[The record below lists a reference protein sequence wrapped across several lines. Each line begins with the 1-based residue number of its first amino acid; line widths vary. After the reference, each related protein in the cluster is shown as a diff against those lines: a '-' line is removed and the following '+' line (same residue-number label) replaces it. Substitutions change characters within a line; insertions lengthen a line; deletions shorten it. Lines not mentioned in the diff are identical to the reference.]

1 MAGGK
6 LTAKKVETAKAGRH
20 GDGAGLWLIVSQ
32 TNAKRWAYRYTIA
45 GKVSEIGLGSY
56 PSVSLAEARFKAV
69 EALRLSKSGKSP
81 LEAKREAARANAR
94 KPTFGEVADA
104 LIEAKAPEWRNADH
118 LQQWRMTL
126 SEYAKPLRS
135 KLVDEISTA
144 DVLEV
149 LKPIWRKTPET
160 ASRLRGRIEAVLDA
174 AKAQGYRT
182 GENPAAWRGHLSHLL
197 PKRQKLTKGHHPAL
211 PYEDVPAFIARLRD
225 QKGLSALGLELQ
237 ILTAC
242 RSGEMLGAV
251 WEEID
256 LASKVWTIPAERTKA
271 GKVHRVPLSG
281 RALEILET
289 LAAVR
294 INEFVLPGNA
304 KGKPL
309 SKMAF
314 EMLMRRMKVTD
325 ATPHGFRSSFRDW
338 CGNETN
344 FPRDV
349 AEAAL
354 AHRIS
359 DATEAAYRRG
369 DALEKRRALMCAWA
383 AYCEPKPAN
392 VIAFTKK
399 SGGADAA

>member
-20 GDGAGLWLIVSQ
+20 GDGAGLWLIVSE
-32 TNAKRWAYRYTIA
+32 TGAKRWAYRYTIA
-45 GKVSEIGLGSY
+45 GRVSEIGLGSY
-56 PSVSLAEARFKAV
+56 PSVSLADARFKAV
-69 EALRLSKSGKSP
+69 EARRLSKAGKSP

-126 SEYAKPLRS
+126 TEYASPLRS
-135 KLVDEISTA
+135 KPVDEISTA

-149 LKPIWRKTPET
+149 LKPLWQKTPET

-174 AKAQGYRT
+174 AKAQGHRT
-182 GENPAAWRGHLSHLL
+182 GENPATWRGHLSHLL
-197 PKRQKLTKGHHPAL
+197 PKRQKLTKGHHAAL
-211 PYEDVPAFIARLRD
+211 PYADVPAFIARLRA

-242 RSGEMLGAV
+242 RSGEALAAR
-251 WEEID
+251 WDEID
-256 LASKVWTIPAERTKA
+256 LAGKVWTIPAARTKA
-271 GKVHRVPLSG
+271 GKIHRVPLSG
-281 RALEILET
+281 RALEILAT
-289 LAAVR
+289 LAEARV
-294 INEFVLPGNA
+294 NQFVLPGNA

-325 ATPHGFRSSFRDW
+325 ATPHGFRSAFRDW
-338 CGNETN
+338 CGNETS
-344 FPRDV
+344 FPREV

-354 AHRIS
+354 AHRVP

-369 DALEKRRALMCAWA
+369 DALEKRRELMDAWA
-383 AYCEPKPAN
+383 RHCEPSAGGN
-392 VIAFTKK
+392 VIALKR
-399 SGGADAA
+399 SGGAPA